1 MESPIPQIRRG
12 RDRPTTPR
20 LLRELRTLE
29 KMAAIYCRDRHG
41 SPSGLCPE
49 CAALMTYAAK
59 RLAVCPFGEDKPVC
73 AKCKVHC
80 YGPASREQV
89 HTIMR
94 CAGPRM
100 MLQHPWLALGHVR
113 QALSGSGQA
122 REPCAFEPL
131 SLQGACFTA
140 MSMSAASVDRER
152 RAALPIV
159 EARSV
164 CSERL
169 QRPRLV
175 AVHWPSLRRQQ

>member
-1 MESPIPQIRRG
+1 MESPIPQTRRG

-80 YGPASREQV
+80 YGPAPREQV
-89 HTIMR
+89 RTIMR

-100 MLQHPWLALGHVR
+100 LLQHPWLALGHVFDKR
-113 QALSGSGQA
+113 FPAPA
-122 REPCAFEPL
+122 KPANP
-131 SLQGACFTA
+131 
-140 MSMSAASVDRER
+140 
-152 RAALPIV
+152 
-159 EARSV
+159 ARSKLGA
-164 CSERL
+164 S
-169 QRPRLV
+169 
-175 AVHWPSLRRQQ
+175 